1 MSQMLIR
8 GKALMV
14 NKESQIV
21 RQLFMGLSVILAGA
35 GLIWGTFLTSRGEDW
50 IKTGLRF
57 FTDAGAGLS
66 LTWKVDGLTVF
77 FLFILLL
84 GQGLASLYALG
95 YLKEYQEKNKSLWP
109 FLVNWFLFLAS
120 MFGVLLAND
129 GFTFLLTWEM
139 MSLFSFFLVLYEH
152 EDPQNR
158 KSAYIYF
165 VMTHVATVLLTT
177 AILHLYALTGSFA
190 FEVWAVAVPS
200 LSTIELNL
208 IFFAFFIGFG
218 TKAGFVPFHIWLPY
232 AHSAAPSPVSTL
244 MSGVM
249 VKVALYLFIRLV
261 WLTLG
266 PGPIWWGWL
275 FLIIGTISALVGIL
289 SASVQSDLKKLLA
302 YSTIENVGILGIAL
316 GSALLARSWN
326 HAWAMDLAL
335 VAFFWHTMQHMLFKS
350 LLFMGAGNIIQTTH
364 TRNLE
369 RLGGLLKR
377 MPKTGLAALI
387 GIIGIT
393 ALPPLGGFWGEL
405 ILFQSLWV
413 NTAELANGWSKVF
426 LPLSIGVLALV
437 GGLSIATF
445 VKWFGI
451 SFLGQARSSVA
462 EEAKEAHPVQYI
474 TPLIAGGLAVFSVLW
489 PSATLAIINVPLS
502 VLRPSDVVGIRSA
515 LGTPLNLSS
524 VYLILLILL
533 TVSVVLLSKRGVHRV
548 TATWNCGAPLTPS
561 LQYTAGGLTNPI
573 RVLFAKVL
581 GSQRYVEGD
590 YAKGRYSLSSLTYE
604 GKIKEVFEDSFY
616 RPVIRGLLWL
626 SSHIRKLQAGSIHL
640 YLGYLLVTV
649 IVVLILGR

>member
-1 MSQMLIR
+1 M
-8 GKALMV
+8 G
-14 NKESQIV
+14 NKESQSF
-21 RQLFMGLSVILAGA
+21 RQLFMGLSIVLAGA
-35 GLIWGTFLTSRGEDW
+35 GLIWGTILTCRGGDW
-50 IKTGLRF
+50 IKTGFQL
-57 FTDAGAGLS
+57 FTEAGAGLS
-66 LTWKVDGLTVF
+66 LTWKLDGLTVF

-84 GQGLASLYALG
+84 GQGLSSLYALG
-95 YLKEYQEKNKSLWP
+95 YLKEYQDKNKSLWP
-109 FLVNWFLFLAS
+109 FLINWFLFLAS
-120 MFGVLLAND
+120 MFGVLLADD
-129 GFTFLLTWEM
+129 GFTFLLSWEM

-177 AILHLYALTGSFA
+177 AILYLYALTGSFA
-190 FEVWAVAVPS
+190 FEAWAKAVPT
-200 LSTIELNL
+200 LSTSQLNL
-208 IFFAFFIGFG
+208 IFLAFFIGLG

-232 AHSAAPSPVSTL
+232 AHSAAPSPVSAL

-266 PGPIWWGWL
+266 PGPVWWGWL
-275 FLIIGTISALVGIL
+275 FLLVGALSAIVGIL

-302 YSTIENVGILGIAL
+302 FSTIENVGILGIAL
-316 GSALLARSWN
+316 GSAFLARSWN
-326 HAWAMDLAL
+326 NSWAMNLAF
-335 VAFFWHTMQHMLFKS
+335 VAFFWHTIQHMLFKS
-350 LLFMGAGNIIQTTH
+350 LLFMGAGNIIQATH
-364 TRNLE
+364 TRNME

-377 MPKTGLAALI
+377 MPKTGFGALI

-393 ALPPLGGFWGEL
+393 ALPPLGGFWGEFM
-405 ILFQSLWV
+405 LFQSLWV
-413 NTAELANGWSKVF
+413 NTAHLANGWSKVF

-451 SFLGQARSSVA
+451 SFLGQARSTVA
-462 EEAKEAHPVQYI
+462 EKAKEAHPVQYI
-474 TPLIAGGLAVFSVLW
+474 TPLIVGGLAVLSVLW
-489 PSATLAIINVPLS
+489 PSAILALINLPLS
-502 VLRPSDVVGIRSA
+502 VLRTGDVLGISSA

-524 VYLILLILL
+524 TYLILLILL
-533 TVSVVLLSKRGVHRV
+533 TVIVIVLSKRGIRRV
-548 TATWNCGAPLTPS
+548 TATWNCGGPLTPS

-573 RVLFAKVL
+573 RVLFTKVL
-581 GSQRYVEGD
+581 GSHRHVEGD
-590 YAKGRYSLSSLTYE
+590 FAGTQYTLRSLTYE
-604 GKIKEVFEDSFY
+604 GKLKEVFEYSFY
-616 RPVIRGLLWL
+616 RPAIGGLIWL

-640 YLGYLLVTV
+640 YLAYLLVTV

>member
-1 MSQMLIR
+1 
-8 GKALMV
+8 MV
-14 NKESQIV
+14 NKESQSV
-21 RQLFMGLSVILAGA
+21 RQLLMSISIALAGA
-35 GLIWGTFLTSRGEDW
+35 GLILGTIWTSRGGEW

-57 FTDAGAGLS
+57 YTEAGAGLS
-66 LTWKVDGLTVF
+66 LTWKLDGLTVF

-84 GQGLASLYALG
+84 GQGLSSLYALG
-95 YLKEYQEKNKSLWP
+95 YLKEYQEKSKSLWP
-109 FLVNWFLFLAS
+109 FFINWFLFLGS
-120 MFGVLLAND
+120 MFGVLLADD

-177 AILHLYALTGSFA
+177 AILFLYALTGSFA
-190 FEVWAVAVPS
+190 FEVWAGAVPS
-200 LSTIELNL
+200 LSTIQLNL
-208 IFFAFFIGFG
+208 IFLAFFIGFG

-266 PGPIWWGWL
+266 PGPVWWGWL
-275 FLIIGTISALVGIL
+275 FLLIGALSALVGIL

-302 YSTIENVGILGIAL
+302 FSTIENVGILGMAL
-316 GSALLARSWN
+316 GSAFLARSWN
-326 HAWAMDLAL
+326 NAWAMELAF
-335 VAFFWHTMQHMLFKS
+335 VAFFWHTIQHMLFKS
-350 LLFMGAGNIIQTTH
+350 LLFMGAGNIIQATH

-377 MPKTGLAALI
+377 MPKTGFGALI

-405 ILFQSLWV
+405 MLFQSLWV
-413 NTAELANGWSKVF
+413 NTSYLANGWSKVF

-437 GGLSIATF
+437 GGLSMATF

-462 EEAKEAHPVQYI
+462 EKAKEAHPVQYI
-474 TPLIAGGLAVFSVLW
+474 TPLIVGGLALLSVLW
-489 PSATLAIINVPLS
+489 PSGTLALIDLPLS
-502 VLRPSDVVGIRSA
+502 VLRTGNALPLRSA
-515 LGTPLNLSS
+515 LVTPLNLSS
-524 VYLILLILL
+524 SYLILLILL
-533 TVSVVLLSKRGVHRV
+533 TVLVVFLSKRGLRRV

-561 LQYTAGGLTNPI
+561 MQYTAGGLTNPI

-581 GSQRYVEGD
+581 GSNRHVEGD
-590 YAKGRYSLSSLTYE
+590 FAGTRYSLRSLTYE
-604 GKIKEVFEDSFY
+604 GRIKEVFEDIFY
-616 RPVIRGLLWL
+616 RPTIRGLLWL
-626 SSHIRKLQAGSIHL
+626 SSQIRKLQAGSIHL

-649 IVVLILGR
+649 VVVLILGR